1 MKKNVLAIMIMAF
14 ALIFSACTKNEDD
27 MLLTGGKVNDNNF
40 FTKVELHYSTG
51 MMTKSTNSNKM
62 LVESGGEITGVIDYF
77 FSFWLEP
84 ANGEEIAEG
93 TFKIVNATN
102 QVVYQSINPENG
114 IDIKF
119 PTLGTYTLTVT
130 GTFGGNPFNFTG
142 ITVNVVEPG
151 EVPEDPVDPD
161 PVSNSLTSPVNLS
174 NLAFS
179 GNSNV
184 TVDIAVK
191 KEAYLINGT
200 NWFFVKRTNGTG
212 FQQLNT
218 VTNDGDSIRFTLI
231 MPKTNGTVM
240 EFNIGCYLNGSPM
253 WMTPSA
259 GETPSILAGTSG
271 NPYSD
276 SENYFAMKLT
286 VSGQNLILKTIS
298 GEIVLTNDPTLNP
311 PATIPGN
318 AGDGEDGEYTIRWSG
333 YTHFFKTT
341 EVSPAFRYKVDEA
354 WTYLVVSPYSE
365 NAEYFKV
372 NIPSNTSGQM
382 HFQFGKMSG
391 TTFIP
396 DYAGMA
402 PSMYYD
408 AEIGHLVKNI

>member
-1 MKKNVLAIMIMAF
+1 MKKTVLAMIIMAF

-27 MLLTGGKVNDNNF
+27 MLLTGVGKVNDDNF

-51 MMTKSTNSNKM
+51 IVTKSTNSNKM

-84 ANGEEIAEG
+84 ANGEEIAKG
-93 TFKIVNATN
+93 VFKITNASN
-102 QVVYQSINPENG
+102 QVVYQSVNPENG

-119 PTLGTYTLTVT
+119 PTLGVYTLTVN
-130 GTFGGNPFNFTG
+130 GSFGGNPFSFTG
-142 ITVNVVEPG
+142 VTINVVAPG

-161 PVSNSLTSPVNLS
+161 PIVTSLTSPVNLS
-174 NLAFS
+174 NLNSS
-179 GNSNV
+179 GSNV
-184 TVDIAVK
+184 TVDVSIK
-191 KEAYLINGT
+191 KETYLVNGT
-200 NWFFVKRTNGTG
+200 SWFFVKRTNGAG
-212 FQQLNT
+212 FQQLNNI
-218 VTNDGDSIRFTLI
+218 VNDGDSVRFVLTF
-231 MPKTNGTVM
+231 PKTNNTIV
-240 EFNIGCYLNGSPM
+240 EFNTGCYLNGSPM

-259 GETPSILAGTSG
+259 GETPSILAGESG
-271 NPYSD
+271 NPYAD

-286 VSGQNLILKTIS
+286 VSGQNLILKSIS

-311 PATIPGN
+311 LTIPGN

-333 YTHFFKTT
+333 YTHFFKTA
-341 EVSPAFRYKVDEA
+341 EVSPAFRYKVGNEA
-354 WTYLVVSPYSE
+354 WTYPAVSPYSE
-365 NAEYFKV
+365 NLEYFKV
-372 NIPSNTSGQM
+372 NIPNNTSGEM